1 MKPKIL
7 LLFLLVCSSVL
18 YSQEYLFGKVSTE
31 LGDKLP
37 DAVVINMRTDEK
49 IVSDRDGNFMIAAK
63 NGDEIRVLK
72 NSYDRFVLRI
82 SKENFLK
89 PLNVSLSKAPYLIE
103 EIELA
108 FQATGN
114 LEKDV
119 KSLDPPKRVV
129 ALNSSMD
136 AYMKSPLN
144 EVRPKL
150 STPSAFAQPNYN
162 AGQVSLLG
170 LASAV
175 SSLFNK
181 ATQQPLTKAN
191 YAETQEFY
199 RRIKT
204 TMDLSFY
211 ISQGWD
217 EEEIDRFLIYADASY
232 ELAKKYRKS
241 FDVAKISSEMK
252 MAYKEYIKTKKVSSS
267 PTSEIF
273 KNES

>member
-1 MKPKIL
+1 MKPKLL
-7 LLFLLVCSSVL
+7 LLFLLVCSSL
-18 YSQEYLFGKVSTE
+18 LFSQEYIFGKVATE

-72 NSYDRFVLRI
+72 NTYERFVQKV
-82 SKENFLK
+82 SSENFLK
-89 PLNVSLSKAPYLIE
+89 PLNVTLSKAPYLIE

-114 LEKDV
+114 LKKDV

-136 AYMKSPLN
+136 FYMKSPLT
-144 EVRPKL
+144 EVVPKL

-162 AGQVSLLG
+162 AGQADLLK
-170 LASAV
+170 LASAL
-175 SSLFNK
+175 SGLFNK

-211 ISQGWD
+211 TNQGWD
-217 EEEIDRFLIYADASY
+217 EEEIDRFLIYADRSY

-241 FDVAKISSEMK
+241 FDVAQISAEMK
-252 MAYKEYIKTKKVSSS
+252 MAYAEYIKTRKIGS
-267 PTSEIF
+267 
-273 KNES
+273 

>member
-1 MKPKIL
+1 MKPKLL
-7 LLFLLVCSSVL
+7 LLFLLVCTSVL
-18 YSQEYLFGKVSTE
+18 YSQEYIFGKVSTE

-72 NSYDRFVLRI
+72 NSYDRFVVRI
-82 SKENFLK
+82 SNENFLK
-89 PLNVSLSKAPYLIE
+89 PLNISLSKAPYLIE

-114 LEKDV
+114 LKKDV

-136 AYMKSPLN
+136 AYMKSPLH

-162 AGQVSLLG
+162 AGQVSILG

-191 YAETQEFY
+191 YAETQDFY

-217 EEEIDRFLIYADASY
+217 EEEIDRFLIYADQSY
-232 ELAKKYRKS
+232 ELAKKFRKN
-241 FDVAKISSEMK
+241 FDAAEISQSMRL
-252 MAYKEYIKTKKVSSS
+252 AYKEYVKTRKVKS
-267 PTSEIF
+267 
-273 KNES
+273 